1 MVKIMKTSPVV
12 QKSAGKKSDSKTP
25 KVIAQ
30 KDRKIRE
37 KLNEKQIDKMIKDG
51 FPASDPPS
59 TY

>member
-1 MVKIMKTSPVV
+1 MVKTIKTSPVL
-12 QKSAGKKSDSKTP
+12 QKSDSKTR

>member
-1 MVKIMKTSPVV
+1 MVKIIKTSPVV
-12 QKSAGKKSDSKTP
+12 QKSDSKTP

-37 KLNEKQIDKMIKDG
+37 NLNEKQIDKMIKDG
-51 FPASDPPS
+51 FPASDSPS